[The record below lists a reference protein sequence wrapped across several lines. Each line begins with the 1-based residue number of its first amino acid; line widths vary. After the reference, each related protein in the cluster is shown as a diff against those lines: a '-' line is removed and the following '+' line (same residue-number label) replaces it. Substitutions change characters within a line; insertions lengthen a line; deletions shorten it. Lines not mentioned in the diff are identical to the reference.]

1 MRTTR
6 RHPFTPLRLAL
17 LGVAGIVL
25 ALAPSCERSSRD
37 AEALTTAGVTHL
49 QMQEYDRAIRDFDRA
64 LALQPGLVVAW
75 RNRALANRGKRD
87 YERAVGDYEQ
97 AMVFAPNDARLL
109 TDRGATYVL
118 LGDYQKAVR
127 DFDRAITLR
136 PDLAPAIEH
145 RGRVHFYLGNFAQA
159 AADLQR
165 GLTLD
170 SADAYGTLWLHLVR
184 QRLRQDDSEDFATH
198 ATFVDTT
205 QWPAP
210 IVQYFSGRL
219 RADSLR
225 ALTVAPDSK
234 GSTQRCVAFYLGQ
247 EALLKGELTSA
258 QSLFEETRTSC
269 PAELS
274 EHKGATA
281 ELQRMS
287 RQGAARLDRAP
298 HALSDS

>member
-1 MRTTR
+1 MRISR

-17 LGVAGIVL
+17 LGLAGIAL
-25 ALAPSCERSSRD
+25 ALALSCERSSRE

-49 QMQEYDRAIRDFDRA
+49 QMLEYDRAIRDFDRA
-64 LALQPGLVVAW
+64 LALHPGLVVAW

-118 LGDYQKAVR
+118 LGDYQKALR
-127 DFDRAITLR
+127 DFDRAISLR
-136 PDLAPAIEH
+136 PDLAPALEH
-145 RGRVHFYLGNFAQA
+145 RGRVHFYLGNFAQS

-198 ATFVDTT
+198 AAFVDTT
-205 QWPAP
+205 RWPAP
-210 IVQYFSGRL
+210 IVQYFSGRIST
-219 RADSLR
+219 DSLR
-225 ALTVAPDSK
+225 ALASAPDPRGRS
-234 GSTQRCVAFYLGQ
+234 QRCVTFYLGE

-258 QSLFEETRTSC
+258 QTLFEETRSFC
-269 PAELS
+269 PSDHS

-281 ELQRMS
+281 ELQRL
-287 RQGAARLDRAP
+287 QAEN
-298 HALSDS
+298 